1 MNVYPPNP
9 TVDPCT
15 LVLKFV
21 DLENN
26 VFVDEA
32 GEEVAMAVTLG
43 TDRTHPFSASLRLP
57 FKVAISSDN
66 GGRRVL
72 IRPVVSE
79 NPEND
84 TCASI
89 VAVLEV

>member
-1 MNVYPPNP
+1 MAQLNVYPPNP
-9 TVDPCT
+9 TVDPCN

-43 TDRTHPFSASLRLP
+43 TDRTHLS
-57 FKVAISSDN
+57 VANSYSRGDREFEKATAMLFPSEIAQR
-66 GGRRVL
+66 GRMR
-72 IRPVVSE
+72 
-79 NPEND
+79 D
-84 TCASI
+84 HTA
-89 VAVLEV
+89 AH

>member
-1 MNVYPPNP
+1 MNVYPPKP
-9 TVDPCT
+9 TVDPCN

-43 TDRTHPFSASLRLP
+43 TDRTHPF
-57 FKVAISSDN
+57 
-66 GGRRVL
+66 
-72 IRPVVSE
+72 IRPTPSRG
-79 NPEND
+79 
-84 TCASI
+84 A
-89 VAVLEV
+89 A